1 MSRSFP
7 ISHHRPRLI
16 GLHSPEPAI
25 IQALAVYLA
34 PLSGELIC
42 GNAIKHNQTGGPR
55 PAPYED
61 AGRITSNPV

>member
-1 MSRSFP
+1 MPKSYPFP
-7 ISHHRPRLI
+7 HPHPRLI
-16 GLHSPEPAI
+16 ELHSPEPAI